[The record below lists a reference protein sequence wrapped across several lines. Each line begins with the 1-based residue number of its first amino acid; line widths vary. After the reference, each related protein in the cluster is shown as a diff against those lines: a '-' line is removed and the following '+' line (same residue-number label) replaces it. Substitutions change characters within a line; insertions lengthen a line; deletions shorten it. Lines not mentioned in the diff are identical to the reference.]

1 MYSVPPVNSVNVAAF
16 YSSEF
21 NELATLPA
29 GTVQRINGN
38 IWYINGELVEI

>member
-1 MYSVPPVNSVNVAAF
+1 MYTGPTVNSVNVAAF

-21 NELATLPA
+21 NEMATLPP

-38 IWYINGELVEI
+38 IWYIDGELVEI